1 MYSYEVYKVTN
12 KINNKVYIGIT
23 NKGAGARFKQHLF
36 DAEHGSQY
44 RFHRAIRKYGK
55 ENFEVSI
62 IAFCNDADELK
73 ENEIKFISE
82 YESMNPDK
90 GYNMTEGG
98 DGTFGRVCTLET
110 RLKISEA
117 NKGKEVSEETRKLL
131 SERGK
136 VRTTG
141 RDTYWS
147 SGNIGASR
155 RKQVLQYDNNGNFIK
170 EYEGVNIAAKETCI
184 NFPLIVNS
192 LKRRNKLESKVN
204 PYIWVYKEDYPDVPE
219 TIDPSLI
226 ALCPEWK
233 PVISEAC
240 RQANLE
246 ARKNKVYSDEEKAAI
261 KQRATEACGKQVEQ
275 YSIDGELITTFD
287 SISEAARIT
296 KQDRKTISNWVS
308 GKTTKITKQ
317 TKFVWKYKTE
327 QSNIE

>member
-62 IAFCNDADELK
+62 IAFCDNADELK

-136 VRTTG
+136 VRTES
-141 RDTYWS
+141 RDLYWS
-147 SGNIGASR
+147 SGNIGSDR
-155 RKQVLQYDNNGNFIK
+155 RKPVLQYDNQGKFIK
-170 EYEGVNIAAKETCI
+170 EYEGVNIAAKETGI
-184 NFPLIVNS
+184 NFPLIVNA
-192 LKRRNKLESKVN
+192 LKRRNKLESRVN

-219 TIDPSLI
+219 TVDPSLI

-240 RQANLE
+240 KQANLE
-246 ARKNKVYSDEEKAAI
+246 SRKNKVYSEEEKEAI
-261 KQRATEACGKQVEQ
+261 KQRATEACGKKVEQ
-275 YSIDGELITTFD
+275 YNVNGELIATFN

-308 GKTTKITKQ
+308 GKTIKITKQ

-327 QSNIE
+327 QSNII

>member
-12 KINNKVYIGIT
+12 KVNNKVYIGIT

-62 IAFCNDADELK
+62 IAFCDNADELK

-117 NKGKEVSEETRKLL
+117 NKGKKVSEETRKLL

-136 VRTTG
+136 VRTES
-141 RDTYWS
+141 RDLYWS
-147 SGNIGASR
+147 SGNIGSDR
-155 RKQVLQYDNNGNFIK
+155 RKPVLQYDNQGKFIK
-170 EYEGVNIAAKETCI
+170 EYEGVNIAAKETGI
-184 NFPLIVNS
+184 NFPLIVNA
-192 LKRRNKLESKVN
+192 LKRRNKLESRAN

-219 TIDPSLI
+219 TVDTSLI

-246 ARKNKVYSDEEKAAI
+246 ARKNKVYSEEEKEAI
-261 KQRATEACGKQVEQ
+261 KQRATEACGKKVEQ
-275 YSIDGELITTFD
+275 YTVDGELIAIFN

-327 QSNIE
+327 QSNII

>member
-12 KINNKVYIGIT
+12 KVNNKVYIGIT

-62 IAFCNDADELK
+62 IAFCNNADELK

-136 VRTTG
+136 VRTEG

-147 SGNIGASR
+147 SGTIGAGR
-155 RKQVLQYDNNGNFIK
+155 RKPILQYDENGIFVK
-170 EYEGVNIAAKETCI
+170 EYDGIRLAEKETGI
-184 NFPLIVNS
+184 SFALITS
-192 LKRRNKLESKVN
+192 ALKKRNVVKSKVN

-219 TIDPSLI
+219 TVDPSLI

-246 ARKNKVYSDEEKAAI
+246 ARKNKVYSEEEKAAI
-261 KQRATEACGKQVEQ
+261 KQRATEACGKKVEQ
-275 YSIDGELITTFD
+275 YTVDGELIATFN
-287 SISEAARIT
+287 SISEAARST
-296 KQDRKTISNWVS
+296 KQDAKTISNWAN

-327 QSNIE
+327 QSNII

>member
-12 KINNKVYIGIT
+12 KVNNKVYIGIT

-62 IAFCNDADELK
+62 IAFCNNADELK

-117 NKGKEVSEETRKLL
+117 NKDKEVSEETRKLL

-170 EYEGVNIAAKETCI
+170 EYEGVNIAAKETGI

-275 YSIDGELITTFD
+275 YSVDGELITTFD

-327 QSNIE
+327 QSNII

>member
-62 IAFCNDADELK
+62 IAFCDNADELK

-136 VRTTG
+136 VRTVG
-141 RDTYWS
+141 REAYWS
-147 SGNIGASR
+147 SGNIGSDR
-155 RKQVLQYDNNGNFIK
+155 RKPVLQYDSQGKFIK
-170 EYEGVNIAAKETCI
+170 EYEGVNIAAKETGI
-184 NFPLIVNS
+184 NFPLIVNA

-219 TIDPSLI
+219 TVDSSLI
-226 ALCPEWK
+226 AVCPEWK

-261 KQRATEACGKQVEQ
+261 KQRATETCGKKVEQ
-275 YSIDGELITTFD
+275 YTVEGALIATFD

-317 TKFVWKYKTE
+317 TKFIWKYKTE
-327 QSNIE
+327 QSNI

>member
-12 KINNKVYIGIT
+12 KVNNKVYIGIT

-62 IAFCNDADELK
+62 IAFCNNVDELK

-98 DGTFGRVCTLET
+98 DGAFGRVCTLET
-110 RLKISEA
+110 RLKISES

-136 VRTTG
+136 VRTES
-141 RDTYWS
+141 RNLYWS
-147 SGNIGASR
+147 SGNIGSDR
-155 RKQVLQYDNNGNFIK
+155 RKPVLQYDNQGKFIK
-170 EYEGVNIAAKETCI
+170 EYEGVNIAAKETGI
-184 NFPLIVNS
+184 NFPLIVNA
-192 LKRRNKLESKVN
+192 LKRRNKLESKAN

-219 TIDPSLI
+219 TVDPSLI

-240 RQANLE
+240 KQANLE
-246 ARKNKVYSDEEKAAI
+246 ARKNKVYSEEEKEAI
-261 KQRATEACGKQVEQ
+261 KQRATEACGKKVEQ
-275 YSIDGELITTFD
+275 YTVNGELIATFN

-327 QSNIE
+327 QSNII

>member
-12 KINNKVYIGIT
+12 KVNNKVYIGIT
-23 NKGAGARFKQHLF
+23 NKGAGTRFKQHLF

-62 IAFCNDADELK
+62 IAFCNNVDELK

-110 RLKISEA
+110 RLKISES

-136 VRTTG
+136 VRTES
-141 RDTYWS
+141 RNLYWS
-147 SGNIGASR
+147 SGNIGSDR
-155 RKQVLQYDNNGNFIK
+155 RKPVLQYDNQGKFIK
-170 EYEGVNIAAKETCI
+170 EYEGVNIAAKETGI
-184 NFPLIVNS
+184 NFPLIVNA
-192 LKRRNKLESKVN
+192 LKRRNKLESKAN

-219 TIDPSLI
+219 TVDPSLI

-240 RQANLE
+240 KQANLE
-246 ARKNKVYSDEEKAAI
+246 ARKNKVYSEEEKEAI
-261 KQRATEACGKQVEQ
+261 KQRATEACGKKVEQ
-275 YSIDGELITTFD
+275 YTVNGELIATFN

-327 QSNIE
+327 QSDIE

>member
-12 KINNKVYIGIT
+12 KTNNKVYIGIT

-44 RFHRAIRKYGK
+44 RFHKAIRKYGK

-62 IAFCNDADELK
+62 IAFCNNADELK
-73 ENEIKFISE
+73 ENEKKFIIE
-82 YESMNPDK
+82 YDSMNPEK

-117 NKGKEVSEETRKLL
+117 NKDKEVSEETRRLL

-136 VRTTG
+136 VRTEG
-141 RDTYWS
+141 RDAYWS
-147 SGNIGASR
+147 SGNIGANR
-155 RKQVLQYDNNGNFIK
+155 RKPVLQYDNHGKFIK
-170 EYEGVNIAAKETCI
+170 EYDGINVAAKETSI
-184 NFPLIVNS
+184 NFPLIINA
-192 LKRRNKLESKVN
+192 LKRRNKLESKAN
-204 PYIWVYKEDYPDVPE
+204 PYIWVYKEDYPDIPE
-219 TIDPSLI
+219 TIDSSLI

-233 PVISEAC
+233 PVISDAC

-261 KQRATEACGKQVEQ
+261 KQRATEACGKKVEQ
-275 YSIDGELITTFD
+275 YSVDGKLITTFD
-287 SISEAARIT
+287 SISEASRIT
-296 KQDRKTISNWVS
+296 GQDRKTISNWVS

-327 QSNIE
+327 QSNI

>member
-12 KINNKVYIGIT
+12 KVNNKVYIGIT

-62 IAFCNDADELK
+62 IAFCNNADELK

-131 SERGK
+131 SELGK

-170 EYEGVNIAAKETCI
+170 EYEGVNIAAKETGI